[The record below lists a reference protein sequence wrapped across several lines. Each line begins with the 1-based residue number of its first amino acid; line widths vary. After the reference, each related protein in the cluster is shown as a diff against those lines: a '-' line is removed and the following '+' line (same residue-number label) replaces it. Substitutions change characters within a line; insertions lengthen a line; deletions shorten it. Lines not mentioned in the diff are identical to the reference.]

1 MSLSVLSGARTART
15 NVPIRIRM
23 LVKKPKL
30 HRKCMLPRSSTSR
43 SYFEVNANEV
53 QMNLNSPAAQ
63 AMCNT
68 AAGADVRDCGF
79 LYLSDR
85 INHMQIMRT
94 SKRILY
100 LFLFI
105 FFFLF
110 LFLVLF
116 LFLFLYLS
124 DTLGVPQAHLSAL
137 NLEVDLSLCI
147 VAP

>member
-30 HRKCMLPRSSTSR
+30 HTRSMLPRSSTSR

-63 AMCNT
+63 AMCTT

-79 LYLSDR
+79 LYLSDQPHA
-85 INHMQIMRT
+85 NHEDIKT
-94 SKRILY
+94 
-100 LFLFI
+100 
-105 FFFLF
+105 
-110 LFLVLF
+110 
-116 LFLFLYLS
+116 
-124 DTLGVPQAHLSAL
+124 DTLPFPFPFLLPFPFACPFPFPLPFGYSGSITSPS
-137 NLEVDLSLCI
+137 LSLE
-147 VAP
+147 P

>member
-63 AMCNT
+63 AMCST

-79 LYLSDR
+79 LYLSDQPHA
-85 INHMQIMRT
+85 NHEDIKT
-94 SKRILY
+94 
-100 LFLFI
+100 
-105 FFFLF
+105 
-110 LFLVLF
+110 
-116 LFLFLYLS
+116 
-124 DTLGVPQAHLSAL
+124 DTLPFPFPFLLPFPFACPFPFPLPFGYSGSTTSPS
-137 NLEVDLSLCI
+137 LSLE
-147 VAP
+147 P